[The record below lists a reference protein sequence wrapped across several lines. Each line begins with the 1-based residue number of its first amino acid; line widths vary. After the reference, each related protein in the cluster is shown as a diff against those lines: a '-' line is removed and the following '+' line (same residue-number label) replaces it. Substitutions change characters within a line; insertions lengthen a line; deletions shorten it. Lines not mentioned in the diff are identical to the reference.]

1 MKTMACM
8 GYLWIGA
15 AVMAAVPLGTNFTYQ
30 GRLTTGG
37 VPTSGV
43 FDLRFRLMDAPMG
56 GATVGTVQCHNN
68 VSVTNGLFTLDLD
81 FGAQFAGERR
91 FLEIEVRAD
100 AGLACNN
107 AAGFTV
113 LGPRQEV
120 SPAPNAFFAN
130 NAALLG
136 GQSEA
141 FYRNASN
148 LSSGQVSTALLANPL
163 SISGD
168 NATHIIRGEN
178 ANSSTGA
185 AGLYG
190 ISTAT
195 TGITAGVFGRSASDA
210 GRGVTGLANSVSGTT
225 TGVFGQTIGPL
236 GRGVVGESLNLTGAG
251 FGGRFESLSIA
262 GTGVMG
268 VTPAVVGTTF
278 GVVGQ
283 SASVAGRGV
292 FGEATAATGTNFGGR
307 FESASTSG
315 RGVFGLASATSGDT
329 YGVFG
334 RVNSPDGVG
343 VYGET
348 TSDDL
353 GSQTGVYGRTTS
365 PGGTGVFGEA
375 TNTDN
380 ISTVGVRG
388 TANGVGGRG
397 VWGSSTNGD
406 GGYFTTDSSGYGV
419 WGRALS
425 TTGSGVGVRGETES
439 SDSNSYGVIG
449 SEPSGSAGHAIFAFG
464 TIGATGTK
472 SFRIDHP
479 LDPENAYLLHYCA
492 EGPEP
497 VNAYSGNEVTDE
509 RGEAWVTLP
518 AYFESI
524 NRNFRYQLT
533 VVDSSEDFVLAK
545 VAREIESNKFLIR
558 TSHPR
563 TKVSWRV
570 EATRNDLWTRAHGFR
585 AEQSKE
591 DGLKGKYLHPELY
604 GKSSEQGLLRD
615 AKPIDLRD
623 GEMRRG
629 LNARSAIRQADEG
642 QPLPPP
648 KQAGHDAEG

>member
-1 MKTMACM
+1 MRTMIWLGISWM
-8 GYLWIGA
+8 GA
-15 AVMAAVPLGTNFTYQ
+15 AVIAAAPLGTNFTYQ
-30 GRLTTGG
+30 GRLTMNG
-37 VPTSGV
+37 VPASGV
-43 FDLRFRLMDAPMG
+43 FDLRFRLLDAVSG
-56 GATVGTVQCHNN
+56 GATIGALQCHNN
-68 VSVTNGLFTLDLD
+68 VSVTNGLFTMDLD
-81 FGAQFAGERR
+81 FGAQFAGEMR

-100 AGLACNN
+100 AGQNCNN

-113 LGPRQEV
+113 LGPRQELT
-120 SPAPNAFFAN
+120 PAPNASFAG
-130 NAALLG
+130 NAAMLG

-148 LSSGQVSTALLANPL
+148 LSSGTVSAGLLPNPL
-163 SISGD
+163 TISGD

-178 ANSSTGA
+178 ANGSTGA
-185 AGLYG
+185 AGVYG

-195 TGITAGVFGRSASDA
+195 TGTTAGIFGRSGSDA
-210 GRGVTGLANSVSGTT
+210 GRGVAGLANSLSGTT
-225 TGVFGQTIGPL
+225 TGVFGQTLSPL
-236 GRGVVGESLNLTGAG
+236 GRGVFGESLNLTGAG

-315 RGVFGLASATSGDT
+315 RGAFGVATANTGST

-348 TSDDL
+348 TAAEL
-353 GSQTGVYGRTTS
+353 GNQTGVYGRTTGS
-365 PGGTGVFGEA
+365 GGTGVFGEA
-375 TNTDN
+375 TSTDN
-380 ISTVGVRG
+380 VSTVGVRG
-388 TANGVGGRG
+388 TANGSGGRG

-406 GGYFTTDSSGYGV
+406 GGYFTTDSDGYGV

-439 SDSNSYGVIG
+439 SDSNSYGVVG
-449 SEPSGSAGHAIFAFG
+449 AEPTGSAGHAIFAFG
-464 TIGATGTK
+464 TIGASGTK

-497 VNAYSGNEVTDE
+497 MNAYSGNEVTDD
-509 RGEAWVTLP
+509 RGEVWVTLP

-533 VVDSSEDFVLAK
+533 VVDSGEDFVLAK
-545 VAREIESNKFLIR
+545 VAREIESNRFLIR
-558 TSHPR
+558 TSQPR

-570 EATRNDLWTRAHGFR
+570 EATRNDLWTKAHGFR
-585 AEQSKE
+585 AEQTKE
-591 DGLKGKYLHPELY
+591 DNRKGKYLHPELY
-604 GKSSEQGLLRD
+604 GKPAEQGLLRD
-615 AKPIDLRD
+615 TKSIDQRDNDLRK
-623 GEMRRG
+623 R
-629 LNARSAIRQADEG
+629 LSARAAENQAEAG
-642 QPLPPP
+642 QPSPPP
-648 KQAGHDAEG
+648 Q